1 MCAAAASVNLA
12 GMQTRC
18 IVVRILPGRGEA
30 ARELVSELA
39 GSRRAEQESS
49 ARRIGARSATWSL
62 GGGPVEGELLIGEI
76 DGADLGNALSLLAVS
91 LAPHD
96 LWFKRRFAAV
106 TGVDLNEPQELG
118 AGPAPNQAL
127 LRPSVAAG

>member
-1 MCAAAASVNLA
+1 MLDC
-12 GMQTRC
+12 MQTRC

-39 GSRRAEQESS
+39 GSRRAVQESS
-49 ARRIGARSATWSL
+49 ARRIGTRSATWSL

-76 DGADLGNALSLLAVS
+76 DGDDLGNALDLLRIS

-96 LWFKRRFAAV
+96 LWFKRRFEAT
-106 TGVDLNEPQELG
+106 TGIDLNEPQQLVQ
-118 AGPAPNQAL
+118 GPDPTQAL
-127 LRPSVAAG
+127 FRVPLAAT

>member
-1 MCAAAASVNLA
+1 M
-12 GMQTRC
+12 
-18 IVVRILPGRGEA
+18 RILPGRGEA

-49 ARRIGARSATWSL
+49 ARRIGTRSATWSL

-76 DGADLGNALSLLAVS
+76 DGDDLGNALDLLRVS

-96 LWFKRRFAAV
+96 LWFKRRFEAV
-106 TGVDLNEPQELG
+106 TGVDLNEPQQLVD
-118 AGPAPNQAL
+118 GPH
-127 LRPSVAAG
+127 PSQSLFRVPLAAN

>member
-1 MCAAAASVNLA
+1 MCSAAGSGNLA
-12 GMQTRC
+12 RMQTRC

-76 DGADLGNALSLLAVS
+76 DGTDLGNALDLLRIS

-96 LWFKRRFAAV
+96 LWFKRRFVAL
-106 TGVDLNEPQELG
+106 TGIDLNEPQQLVSG
-118 AGPAPNQAL
+118 DDSSQAL
-127 LRPSVAAG
+127 LHAPATAG